1 MKATRTWQYG
11 MASCCALALLAPSAI
26 AQETTPEAVALRLDP
41 VTVTATKRE
50 EDIKD
55 VPVSITSLDAG
66 DLGAFSQAGED
77 IQFLTARVPS
87 LIIETSFGRIFP
99 RPYIRGLGNTDFDFN
114 ASQPVSFIYDEIVY
128 ENPVLKGFP
137 VFDTERVEV
146 LRGPQ
151 GTLFGRNTPAG
162 ALKFESVKPGDELDA
177 YLRASYGTF
186 GTTNVEGAVGG
197 PVSDKVSLRV
207 SGVFQRRDDYI
218 ESGLATGGAD
228 AGGYEDFAWRAQ
240 AKVDVTENLTWLG
253 NLHGRTLD
261 GGQVS
266 FQANAFQAGQSGPRP
281 GFDREKNFADGQ
293 INSELE
299 TDALGFT
306 SRADWDLS
314 GVTLTYLF
322 GYETVETFSRGDV
335 DGGSI
340 ARTNVTGSGVPGDFF
355 FPFGAGNDG
364 FSGPGFIPFAAE
376 SADGIDDHQQIT
388 HELRLSNGEDAA
400 LRWTAGLYAFDE
412 EIDISSYSYD
422 TLAGGVENGSAFQT
436 QETESF
442 AVFGSVAY
450 DLTDKL
456 TGQVGLRYTD
466 ETKDLVANRFETPT
480 PFLGSVDRLG
490 PLSASVGDEQLSWD
504 GSLTYAVD
512 ADTNVYG
519 RIARG
524 FRAPSIQGRILFG
537 DVVTT
542 ADSEILDSYE
552 AGVKTTMLDGRL
564 DANVAVYAYTVEDLQ
579 LTAIGGAGNF
589 NQLLNAEEGKGYGFE
604 ADVRALLSENLAFS
618 AGLSYNNTEIDDAGL
633 TAGVCGSPCTVRDPI
648 DLVTGGAL
656 IDGNPF
662 PQAPEWIGNFA
673 LDYTRDWR
681 GGEIFAS
688 TDWSYRSDSNI
699 FLYESTEFTAE
710 GRWEG
715 GAAIGYRKG
724 PWSGKAFVRNLTDEI
739 GTVSAIDFNNL
750 TGIFNQP
757 RIYGIELGWAL

>member
-1 MKATRTWQYG
+1 MKPTRTWRAA
-11 MASCCALALLAPSAI
+11 MASCCAIAILAPFAL
-26 AQETTPEAVALRLDP
+26 AQDASTEDAALKLKS

-50 EDIKD
+50 ENIKD
-55 VPVSITSLDAG
+55 VPVSLTSLDESALATFG
-66 DLGAFSQAGED
+66 QAGED

-87 LIIETSFGRIFP
+87 LIIETSYGRIFP

-137 VFDTERVEV
+137 VFDTARVEV

-177 YLRASYGTF
+177 YARASYGTF
-186 GTTNVEGAVGG
+186 GTANIEGAVGG
-197 PVSDKVSLRV
+197 PISDRV
-207 SGVFQRRDDYI
+207 SVRLAGVFQTRDDFI
-218 ESGLATGGAD
+218 ETALPTGGAD
-228 AGGYEDFAWRAQ
+228 AGGYEDLAWRAQ
-240 AKVDVTENLTWLG
+240 VKVDVTDNLTWLG

-266 FQANAFQAGQSGPRP
+266 FQANAFQTGQSGPRP
-281 GFDREKNFADGQ
+281 GFDREVNFADAQ
-293 INSELE
+293 IYSTLE

-306 SRADWDLS
+306 SRADWELS
-314 GVTLTYLF
+314 AATLTYLF

-335 DGGSI
+335 DGG
-340 ARTNVTGSGVPGDFF
+340 AGAAFLPTGSAPGV
-355 FPFGAGNDG
+355 
-364 FSGPGFIPFAAE
+364 IPFPAE

-400 LRWTAGLYAFDE
+400 LRWTAGLYAFNE
-412 EIDISSYSYD
+412 EIDISSRSYN
-422 TLAGGVENGSAFQT
+422 TLAGGAENGTAFQT
-436 QETESF
+436 QETDSI
-442 AVFGSVAY
+442 AVFGSLAY
-450 DLTDKL
+450 DLTDRL

-466 ETKDLVANRFETPT
+466 ESKDLTARRTLSPFGAPNINPPT
-480 PFLGSVDRLG
+480 V
-490 PLSASVGDEQLSWD
+490 SVGDEQLSWD
-504 GSLTYAVD
+504 ASLTYAVD
-512 ADTNVYG
+512 DNTNVYG

-524 FRAPSIQGRILFG
+524 FRAPSIQGRLVFG
-537 DVVTT
+537 DAITT

-552 AGVKTTMLDGRL
+552 VGVKTTLLDGRL
-564 DANVAVYAYTVEDLQ
+564 DTNLAAYTYTVEDLQ

-604 ADVRALLSENLAFS
+604 ADIRALLTESLAFS

-633 TAGVCGSPCTVRDPI
+633 TAGICGSPCTVLNPI
-648 DLVTGGAL
+648 DPVTGGAL

-662 PQAPEWIGNFA
+662 PQAPEWIANFA
-673 LDYTRDWR
+673 FDYSRDWR
-681 GGEIFAS
+681 GGEVFAS
-688 TDWSYRSDSNI
+688 TDWSFRSDSNI

-715 GAAIGYRKG
+715 GAALGYRKG
-724 PWSGKAFVRNLTDEI
+724 PWSAKAFVRNLTDEV

-750 TGIFNQP
+750 SGIFNQP
-757 RIYGIELGWAL
+757 RIYGIELGWSL

>member
-1 MKATRTWQYG
+1 
-11 MASCCALALLAPSAI
+11 MASCCALALIAPFAAAQEAPS
-26 AQETTPEAVALRLDP
+26 QDDALKLTS

-50 EDIKD
+50 ENIKD
-55 VPVSITSLDAG
+55 VPVSLTSLDETALATYG
-66 DLGAFSQAGED
+66 QAGED

-137 VFDTERVEV
+137 VFDTARVEV

-177 YLRASYGTF
+177 YARASYGTF
-186 GTTNVEGAVGG
+186 GTANVEGAVGG
-197 PVSDKVSLRV
+197 PVSDRVSLRL
-207 SGVFQRRDDYI
+207 SGVLQRRDDYI
-218 ESGLATGGAD
+218 ETALPTGGAD

-240 AKVDVTENLTWLG
+240 AQVDVTDNLTWLG

-266 FQANAFQAGQSGPRP
+266 FQANAFQTGSAGPRP
-281 GFDREKNFADGQ
+281 GFDREQNFADAQ
-293 INSELE
+293 INSTLE

-314 GVTLTYLF
+314 AATLTYLF

-335 DGGSI
+335 DGG
-340 ARTNVTGSGVPGDFF
+340 AGAAFLPTGSTPGI
-355 FPFGAGNDG
+355 
-364 FSGPGFIPFAAE
+364 IPFPAE

-388 HELRLSNGEDAA
+388 HELRLSNGEDAT
-400 LRWTAGLYAFDE
+400 LRWTAGLYAFNE
-412 EIDISSYSYD
+412 EVDISSYSYD
-422 TLAGGVENGSAFQT
+422 TLAGGIENGSAFQT
-436 QETESF
+436 QETDSL
-442 AVFGSVAY
+442 AVFGSLAY
-450 DLTDKL
+450 DLTENL

-466 ETKDLVANRFETPT
+466 ESKDLTARREVSPFGAPPINPPT
-480 PFLGSVDRLG
+480 V
-490 PLSASVGDEQLSWD
+490 SVGDEQLSWD
-504 GSLTYAVD
+504 ASLTYALTGE
-512 ADTNVYG
+512 TNIYG

-524 FRAPSIQGRILFG
+524 FRAPSIQGRLVFG
-537 DVVTT
+537 DVITT

-552 AGVKTTMLDGRL
+552 AGLKTTLLDGRL
-564 DANVAVYAYTVEDLQ
+564 DANLAAYTYTVEDLQ

-604 ADVRALLSENLAFS
+604 ADIRALLTESLAFS
-618 AGLSYNNTEIDDAGL
+618 AGLSYNNTEINDAGL
-633 TAGVCGSPCTVRDPI
+633 TVGVCGSPCTVRDPI
-648 DLVTGGAL
+648 DPVTGGAL
-656 IDGNPF
+656 IDGNAF

-673 LDYTRDWR
+673 FDYTRDWR

-699 FLYESTEFTAE
+699 FLYESVEFTAE

-715 GAAIGYRKG
+715 GAALGYRKG
-724 PWSGKAFVRNLTDEI
+724 PWSAKAFVRNLTDEV

-750 TGIFNQP
+750 SGIFNQP
-757 RIYGIELGWAL
+757 RIYGIELGWTM

>member
-1 MKATRTWQYG
+1 MKPTRTWRAA
-11 MASCCALALLAPSAI
+11 MASSCAIALIAPFALAQEAPS
-26 AQETTPEAVALRLDP
+26 QDDALKLTS

-50 EDIKD
+50 ENIKD
-55 VPVSITSLDAG
+55 VPVSLTSLDETALATYG
-66 DLGAFSQAGED
+66 QAGED

-137 VFDTERVEV
+137 VFDTARVEV

-177 YLRASYGTF
+177 YARASYGTF

-197 PVSDKVSLRV
+197 PVSDKVSLRL

-218 ESGLATGGAD
+218 ETALPTGGAD
-228 AGGYEDFAWRAQ
+228 AGGYEDLAWRAQ
-240 AKVDVTENLTWLG
+240 AKVEVTDNLTWLG

-266 FQANAFQAGQSGPRP
+266 FQANAFQTGSAGPRP
-281 GFDREKNFADGQ
+281 GFDREENFADAQ
-293 INSELE
+293 ANSTLE

-306 SRADWDLS
+306 SRADWELS
-314 GVTLTYLF
+314 AATLTYLF

-335 DGGSI
+335 DGG
-340 ARTNVTGSGVPGDFF
+340 AGAAFLPTGSTPGL
-355 FPFGAGNDG
+355 
-364 FSGPGFIPFAAE
+364 IPFPAE

-388 HELRLSNGEDAA
+388 HELRLSNGEDAD
-400 LRWTAGLYAFDE
+400 LRWTAGLYAFNE
-412 EIDISSYSYD
+412 EIDISSRSYN
-422 TLAGGVENGSAFQT
+422 TLAGGAENGTAFQT
-436 QETESF
+436 QNTDSL
-442 AVFGSVAY
+442 AVFGSLAY
-450 DLTDKL
+450 DLTESL

-466 ETKDLVANRFETPT
+466 ESKDLTARRTLSPFGAPNIAPPT
-480 PFLGSVDRLG
+480 VD
-490 PLSASVGDEQLSWD
+490 VGDEQLSWD
-504 GSLTYAVD
+504 ASLTYALNG
-512 ADTNVYG
+512 DTNVYG

-524 FRAPSIQGRILFG
+524 FRAPSIQGRLVFG
-537 DVVTT
+537 DVITT

-552 AGVKTTMLDGRL
+552 AGLKTTLLDGRL
-564 DANVAVYAYTVEDLQ
+564 DANLAAYTYTVEDLQ

-604 ADVRALLSENLAFS
+604 ADIRALLMEGLAFS
-618 AGLSYNNTEIDDAGL
+618 AGLSYNNTEINDADL
-633 TAGVCGSPCTVRDPI
+633 TVGICGSPCTVRDPI
-648 DLVTGGAL
+648 DPVTGGAR
-656 IDGNPF
+656 IDGNAF

-673 LDYTRDWR
+673 FDYTRDWR

-699 FLYESTEFTAE
+699 FLYESVEFTAE

-715 GAAIGYRKG
+715 GAALGYRKG
-724 PWSGKAFVRNLTDEI
+724 PWSAKAFVRNLTDEI

-757 RIYGIELGWAL
+757 RIYGIELGWTM

>member
-1 MKATRTWQYG
+1 MRAFTLFRRVYMKHTRTWQAAL
-11 MASCCALALLAPSAI
+11 ASCCAVALLGPAAL
-26 AQETTPEAVALRLDP
+26 AQEAAPADGALKLKS

-50 EDIKD
+50 ENIKD
-55 VPVSITSLDAG
+55 VPVSITSLDETTLQAYG
-66 DLGAFSQAGED
+66 QAGED

-177 YLRASYGTF
+177 YVRASYGTF
-186 GTTNVEGAVGG
+186 GTANVEGAVGG
-197 PVSDKVSLRV
+197 PVSDKVSLRL
-207 SGVFQRRDDYI
+207 SGVFQTRDDYI
-218 ESGLATGGAD
+218 ETALPTGGAD

-240 AKVDVTENLTWLG
+240 AKVEVTDNLTWLG

-266 FQANAFQAGQSGPRP
+266 FQANAFQTGSAGPRP
-281 GFDREKNFADGQ
+281 GFDREKNFADAQ
-293 INSELE
+293 IYSTLE

-314 GVTLTYLF
+314 SATLTYLF

-335 DGGSI
+335 DGG
-340 ARTNVTGSGVPGDFF
+340 AGAAFLPTGST
-355 FPFGAGNDG
+355 
-364 FSGPGFIPFAAE
+364 PGFIPFPAE

-388 HELRLSNGEDAA
+388 HELRLSNGEEAT
-400 LRWTAGLYAFDE
+400 LRWTAGLYAFNE
-412 EIDISSYSYD
+412 EIDISSRSYD
-422 TLAGGVENGSAFQT
+422 TLAGGAENGTAFQT

-466 ETKDLVANRFETPT
+466 ESKDLTARRTLSPFGAPNISPPT
-480 PFLGSVDRLG
+480 V
-490 PLSASVGDEQLSWD
+490 SVGDEQLSWD
-504 GSLTYAVD
+504 GSLTYAVND
-512 ADTNVYG
+512 NTNIYG

-524 FRAPSIQGRILFG
+524 FRAPSIQGRLVFG
-537 DVVTT
+537 DAITT

-552 AGVKTTMLDGRL
+552 VGLKTTLLDGRL
-564 DANVAVYAYTVEDLQ
+564 DANLAIYTYTVEDLQ

-604 ADVRALLSENLAFS
+604 ADIRVLLSENLAFS
-618 AGLSYNNTEIDDAGL
+618 AGLSYNNTEINDPGL
-633 TAGVCGSPCTVRDPI
+633 TAGICGSACTVLDAIDP
-648 DLVTGGAL
+648 VSGGAL
-656 IDGNPF
+656 IDGNAF

-673 LDYTRDWR
+673 FDYTRDFR
-681 GGEIFAS
+681 GGEVFAS

-699 FLYESTEFTAE
+699 FLYESIEFTAE

-715 GAAIGYRKG
+715 GASLGYRKG
-724 PWSGKAFVRNLTDEI
+724 PWSGKLFVRNLTDEV

-750 TGIFNQP
+750 SGIFNQP
-757 RIYGIELGWAL
+757 RIYGVELGWTM

>member
-1 MKATRTWQYG
+1 MKPTRTWRAA
-11 MASCCALALLAPSAI
+11 MASSCAIALIAPFALAQEAPS
-26 AQETTPEAVALRLDP
+26 QDDALKLTS

-50 EDIKD
+50 ENIKD
-55 VPVSITSLDAG
+55 VPVSLTSLDETALATYG
-66 DLGAFSQAGED
+66 QAGED

-137 VFDTERVEV
+137 VFDTARVEV

-177 YLRASYGTF
+177 YARASYGTF

-197 PVSDKVSLRV
+197 PVSDKVSLRL

-218 ESGLATGGAD
+218 ETALPTGGAD
-228 AGGYEDFAWRAQ
+228 AGGYEDLAWRAQ
-240 AKVDVTENLTWLG
+240 AKVEVTDNLTWLA

-266 FQANAFQAGQSGPRP
+266 FQANAFQTGSAGPRP
-281 GFDREKNFADGQ
+281 GFDREENFADAQ
-293 INSELE
+293 ANSTLE

-306 SRADWDLS
+306 SRADWELS
-314 GVTLTYLF
+314 AATLTYLF

-335 DGGSI
+335 DGGAGAAFLPS
-340 ARTNVTGSGVPGDFF
+340 GSTPG
-355 FPFGAGNDG
+355 A
-364 FSGPGFIPFAAE
+364 IPFPAE

-388 HELRLSNGEDAA
+388 HELRLSNGEDAD
-400 LRWTAGLYAFDE
+400 LRWTAGLYAFNE
-412 EIDISSYSYD
+412 EVDISSYSYD

-436 QETESF
+436 QETDSL
-442 AVFGSVAY
+442 AVFGSLAY
-450 DLTDKL
+450 DLTDSL

-466 ETKDLVANRFETPT
+466 ESKDLTARREVSPFGAPPINPPT
-480 PFLGSVDRLG
+480 V
-490 PLSASVGDEQLSWD
+490 SVGDEQLSWD
-504 GSLTYAVD
+504 ASLTYALN

-524 FRAPSIQGRILFG
+524 FRAPSIQGRLVFG
-537 DVVTT
+537 DVITT

-552 AGVKTTMLDGRL
+552 AGLKTTLLDGRL
-564 DANVAVYAYTVEDLQ
+564 DANLAAYTYTVEDLQ

-604 ADVRALLSENLAFS
+604 ADVRALLTESLAFS
-618 AGLSYNNTEIDDAGL
+618 AGLSYNNTELDDAGL
-633 TAGVCGSPCTVRDPI
+633 TVGICGSPCTVRDPI
-648 DLVTGGAL
+648 DPVTGGAL
-656 IDGNPF
+656 IDGNAF

-673 LDYTRDWR
+673 FDYTRDWR

-699 FLYESTEFTAE
+699 FLYESVEFTAE

-715 GAAIGYRKG
+715 GAALGYRKG
-724 PWSGKAFVRNLTDEI
+724 PWSAKAFVRNLTDEI

-757 RIYGIELGWAL
+757 RIYGIELGWTM

>member
-1 MKATRTWQYG
+1 MKPTRTWRAA
-11 MASCCALALLAPSAI
+11 MASCCVLALFAPFAF
-26 AQETTPEAVALRLDP
+26 AQEAAPEGDALKLKS

-50 EDIKD
+50 ENIKD
-55 VPVSITSLDAG
+55 VPVSLTSLDESALATYG
-66 DLGAFSQAGED
+66 QAGED

-137 VFDTERVEV
+137 VFDTARIEV

-177 YLRASYGTF
+177 YARASYGTF
-186 GTTNVEGAVGG
+186 GTANIEGAVGG
-197 PVSDKVSLRV
+197 PVSDRVSLRL

-218 ESGLATGGAD
+218 ESALPTGGAD

-240 AKVDVTENLTWLG
+240 AKVDVTDNLTWLG

-266 FQANAFQAGQSGPRP
+266 FQANAFQTGQSGPRP
-281 GFDREKNFADGQ
+281 GFDREVNFADAQ
-293 INSELE
+293 IYSGLE

-314 GVTLTYLF
+314 FAELTYLF

-335 DGGSI
+335 DGG
-340 ARTNVTGSGVPGDFF
+340 AGAAFLPTGSTPGV
-355 FPFGAGNDG
+355 
-364 FSGPGFIPFAAE
+364 IPFPAE

-388 HELRLSNGEDAA
+388 HELRLSNGDEAG
-400 LRWTAGLYAFDE
+400 LRWTAGVYAFDE

-422 TLAGGVENGSAFQT
+422 TLGGGAENGSAFQT
-436 QETESF
+436 QETDSI
-442 AVFGSVAY
+442 AVFGSLAY
-450 DLTDKL
+450 DLTEQL

-466 ETKDLVANRFETPT
+466 ESKDLTARREVSPFGAPPINPPT
-480 PFLGSVDRLG
+480 V
-490 PLSASVGDEQLSWD
+490 SVGDEQLSWD
-504 GSLTYAVD
+504 ASLTYALSD
-512 ADTNVYG
+512 ETNVYG

-537 DVVTT
+537 DVITT

-552 AGVKTTMLDGRL
+552 AGLKTTLLDGRL
-564 DANVAVYAYTVEDLQ
+564 DANLAAYTYTVEDLQ

-604 ADVRALLSENLAFS
+604 ADIRALLTESLAFS

-633 TAGVCGSPCTVRDPI
+633 TAGICGAPCTVLDPI
-648 DLVTGGAL
+648 DPVTGGAL
-656 IDGNPF
+656 INGNAF
-662 PQAPEWIGNFA
+662 PQAPDWIANFA
-673 LDYTRDWR
+673 FDYTRDWH
-681 GGEIFAS
+681 GGEVFAS

-710 GRWEG
+710 SRWEG
-715 GAAIGYRKG
+715 GAALGYRKG
-724 PWSGKAFVRNLTDEI
+724 PWSAKAFVRNLTDEI

-757 RIYGIELGWAL
+757 RIYGIELGWTL

>member
-228 AGGYEDFAWRAQ
+228 AGGSEDFAWRAQ

-266 FQANAFQAGQSGPRP
+266 FQANAFQQGQSGPRP
-281 GFDREKNFADGQ
+281 GFDREKNFADAQ
-293 INSELE
+293 ADSTLE

-306 SRADWDLS
+306 S
-314 GVTLTYLF
+314 G
-322 GYETVETFSRGDV
+322 
-335 DGGSI
+335 
-340 ARTNVTGSGVPGDFF
+340 
-355 FPFGAGNDG
+355 
-364 FSGPGFIPFAAE
+364 
-376 SADGIDDHQQIT
+376 
-388 HELRLSNGEDAA
+388 
-400 LRWTAGLYAFDE
+400 
-412 EIDISSYSYD
+412 
-422 TLAGGVENGSAFQT
+422 
-436 QETESF
+436 
-442 AVFGSVAY
+442 
-450 DLTDKL
+450 
-456 TGQVGLRYTD
+456 
-466 ETKDLVANRFETPT
+466 
-480 PFLGSVDRLG
+480 
-490 PLSASVGDEQLSWD
+490 
-504 GSLTYAVD
+504 
-512 ADTNVYG
+512 
-519 RIARG
+519 
-524 FRAPSIQGRILFG
+524 
-537 DVVTT
+537 
-542 ADSEILDSYE
+542 
-552 AGVKTTMLDGRL
+552 
-564 DANVAVYAYTVEDLQ
+564 
-579 LTAIGGAGNF
+579 
-589 NQLLNAEEGKGYGFE
+589 
-604 ADVRALLSENLAFS
+604 
-618 AGLSYNNTEIDDAGL
+618 
-633 TAGVCGSPCTVRDPI
+633 
-648 DLVTGGAL
+648 
-656 IDGNPF
+656 
-662 PQAPEWIGNFA
+662 
-673 LDYTRDWR
+673 
-681 GGEIFAS
+681 
-688 TDWSYRSDSNI
+688 
-699 FLYESTEFTAE
+699 
-710 GRWEG
+710 
-715 GAAIGYRKG
+715 
-724 PWSGKAFVRNLTDEI
+724 
-739 GTVSAIDFNNL
+739 
-750 TGIFNQP
+750 
-757 RIYGIELGWAL
+757 

>member
-1 MKATRTWQYG
+1 MKPTRTWRAA
-11 MASCCALALLAPSAI
+11 MASSCAIALIAPFALAQEAPS
-26 AQETTPEAVALRLDP
+26 QDDALKLTS

-50 EDIKD
+50 ENIKD
-55 VPVSITSLDAG
+55 VPVSLTSLDETALATYG
-66 DLGAFSQAGED
+66 QAGED

-137 VFDTERVEV
+137 VFDTARVEV

-177 YLRASYGTF
+177 YARASYGTF

-197 PVSDKVSLRV
+197 PVSDKVSLRL

-218 ESGLATGGAD
+218 ETALPTGGAD
-228 AGGYEDFAWRAQ
+228 AGGYEDLAWRAQ
-240 AKVDVTENLTWLG
+240 AKVEVTDNLTWLG

-266 FQANAFQAGQSGPRP
+266 FQANAFQTGSAGPRP
-281 GFDREKNFADGQ
+281 GFDRELNFADAQ
-293 INSELE
+293 ANSTLE

-306 SRADWDLS
+306 SRADWELS
-314 GVTLTYLF
+314 AATLTYLF

-335 DGGSI
+335 DGG
-340 ARTNVTGSGVPGDFF
+340 AGAAFLPTGSTPGV
-355 FPFGAGNDG
+355 
-364 FSGPGFIPFAAE
+364 IPFPAE

-388 HELRLSNGEDAA
+388 HELRLSNGEDAD
-400 LRWTAGLYAFDE
+400 LRWTAGLYAFNE
-412 EIDISSYSYD
+412 EVDISSYSYD

-436 QETESF
+436 QETDSL
-442 AVFGSVAY
+442 AVFGSLAY
-450 DLTDKL
+450 DLTDSL

-466 ETKDLVANRFETPT
+466 ESKDLTARREVSPFGAPPINPPT
-480 PFLGSVDRLG
+480 V
-490 PLSASVGDEQLSWD
+490 SVGDEQLSWD
-504 GSLTYAVD
+504 ASLTYALN

-524 FRAPSIQGRILFG
+524 FRAPSIQGRLVFG
-537 DVVTT
+537 DVITT

-552 AGVKTTMLDGRL
+552 AGLKTTLLDGRL
-564 DANVAVYAYTVEDLQ
+564 DANLAAYTYTVEDLQ

-604 ADVRALLSENLAFS
+604 ADVRALLTESLAFS
-618 AGLSYNNTEIDDAGL
+618 AGLSYNNTELDDAGL
-633 TAGVCGSPCTVRDPI
+633 TVGICGSPCTVRDPI
-648 DLVTGGAL
+648 DPVTGGAL
-656 IDGNPF
+656 IDGNAF

-673 LDYTRDWR
+673 FDYTRDWR

-699 FLYESTEFTAE
+699 FLYESVEFTAE

-715 GAAIGYRKG
+715 GAALGYRKG
-724 PWSGKAFVRNLTDEI
+724 PWSAKAFVRNLTDEI

-757 RIYGIELGWAL
+757 RIYGIELGWTM

>member
-1 MKATRTWQYG
+1 MKTTHIWRAA
-11 MASCCALALLAPSAI
+11 MASCCALALLAPLGL
-26 AQETTPEAVALRLDP
+26 AQEAAPEDDALKLKS

-55 VPVSITSLDAG
+55 VPVSLTSLDESALSTFG
-66 DLGAFSQAGED
+66 QAGED

-87 LIIETSFGRIFP
+87 LIIETSYGRIFP

-137 VFDTERVEV
+137 VFDTARVEV

-186 GTTNVEGAVGG
+186 GTANVEGAVGG
-197 PVSDKVSLRV
+197 PVSDRV
-207 SGVFQRRDDYI
+207 SVRLAGVFQTRDDYI
-218 ESGLATGGAD
+218 ETALPTGGAD
-228 AGGYEDFAWRAQ
+228 AGGYDDLAWRAQ
-240 AKVDVTENLTWLG
+240 VKVDVTDNLTWLG

-266 FQANAFQAGQSGPRP
+266 FQANAFQTGQSGPRP
-281 GFDREKNFADGQ
+281 GFDREVNFADAQ
-293 INSELE
+293 IYSSLE

-306 SRADWDLS
+306 SRADWELS
-314 GVTLTYLF
+314 AATLTYLF

-335 DGGSI
+335 DGG
-340 ARTNVTGSGVPGDFF
+340 AGAAFLPTGSTPGI
-355 FPFGAGNDG
+355 
-364 FSGPGFIPFAAE
+364 IPFPAE

-400 LRWTAGLYAFDE
+400 LRWTAGLYAFNE
-412 EIDISSYSYD
+412 EIDISSRSYD
-422 TLAGGVENGSAFQT
+422 TLGGGVENGTAFQT
-436 QETESF
+436 QETDSL

-450 DLTDKL
+450 DLSEQL

-466 ETKDLVANRFETPT
+466 ESKDLTARRVLSPFGAPNISPPT
-480 PFLGSVDRLG
+480 V
-490 PLSASVGDEQLSWD
+490 SVGDEQLSWD
-504 GSLTYAVD
+504 ASLTYAVN

-524 FRAPSIQGRILFG
+524 FRAPSIQGRLVFG
-537 DVVTT
+537 DVITT

-552 AGVKTTMLDGRL
+552 VGVKSTLLDGRL
-564 DANVAVYAYTVEDLQ
+564 DANLAAYTYTVDDLQ

-604 ADVRALLSENLAFS
+604 ADIRALLTESLAFS
-618 AGLSYNNTEIDDAGL
+618 AGLSYNNTEINDAGL
-633 TAGVCGSPCTVRDPI
+633 TAGVCGSPCTVLNPI
-648 DLVTGGAL
+648 DPVTGGAL

-662 PQAPEWIGNFA
+662 PQAPEWIANFA
-673 LDYTRDWR
+673 FDYTREWR
-681 GGEIFAS
+681 GGEVFAS

-715 GAAIGYRKG
+715 GAALGYRKG
-724 PWSGKAFVRNLTDEI
+724 PWSAKAFVRNLTDEI

-757 RIYGIELGWAL
+757 RIYGIELGWTL

>member
-1 MKATRTWQYG
+1 MKPTRTWQFA
-11 MASCCALALLAPSAI
+11 MASCCAFALLAPAAF
-26 AQETTPEAVALRLDP
+26 AQEAAPADDALKLKS
-41 VTVTATKRE
+41 VTVTATKRA
-50 EDIKD
+50 EDIQD
-55 VPVSITSLDAG
+55 VPVSLTSLDQDTLATYG
-66 DLGAFSQAGED
+66 QAGED

-137 VFDTERVEV
+137 IFDTERVEV

-177 YLRASYGTF
+177 YVRASYGNF
-186 GTTNVEGAVGG
+186 GTANLEGAVGG
-197 PVSDKVSLRV
+197 PVSDRVSLRL
-207 SGVFQRRDDYI
+207 SGIFQTRDDYI
-218 ESGLATGGAD
+218 ETALPTGGAD
-228 AGGYEDFAWRAQ
+228 AGGYDDFAWRAQ
-240 AKVDVTENLTWLG
+240 AKVQVTDNLTWLG

-266 FQANAFQAGQSGPRP
+266 FQANAFQQGQSGPRP
-281 GFDREKNFADGQ
+281 GFDREQNFADAQ
-293 INSELE
+293 INSGLE
-299 TDALGFT
+299 TDTLGFT
-306 SRADWDLS
+306 SRADWELS
-314 GVTLTYLF
+314 GATLTYLF

-335 DGGSI
+335 DGG
-340 ARTNVTGSGVPGDFF
+340 AGAAFLPGGSTPGV
-355 FPFGAGNDG
+355 
-364 FSGPGFIPFAAE
+364 IPFPAE

-388 HELRLSNGEDAA
+388 HEIRLSNGEDAA

-422 TLAGGVENGSAFQT
+422 TLAGGAQNGAAFQT
-436 QETESF
+436 QETESI
-442 AVFGSVAY
+442 AVFGSLAY
-450 DLTDKL
+450 DLTDAL

-466 ETKDLVANRFETPT
+466 ESKDLTARRVQSPFGAPNISPPT
-480 PFLGSVDRLG
+480 V
-490 PLSASVGDEQLSWD
+490 SVGDEQLSWD
-504 GSLTYAVD
+504 ASLTYAVND
-512 ADTNVYG
+512 DTNVYG
-519 RIARG
+519 RVARG
-524 FRAPSIQGRILFG
+524 FRAPSIQGRLVFG
-537 DVVTT
+537 DVITT
-542 ADSEILDSYE
+542 AESEILDSYE
-552 AGVKTTMLDGRL
+552 VGLKTTLLDGRL
-564 DANVAVYAYTVEDLQ
+564 DANLAAFTYTVEDLQ

-618 AGLSYNNTEIDDAGL
+618 AGLSYNNTEINDPGL
-633 TAGVCGSPCTVRDPI
+633 TAGVCGSPCTVLDPI
-648 DLVTGGAL
+648 DIVTGGAL
-656 IDGNPF
+656 IDGNAF

-673 LDYTRDWR
+673 FDYTRDFR
-681 GGEIFAS
+681 DGEIFAS

-699 FLYESTEFTAE
+699 FLYESVEFTAE

-715 GAAIGYRKG
+715 GAAAGYRKG
-724 PWSGKAFVRNLTDEI
+724 PWSGKVFVRNLTDEI

-757 RIYGIELGWAL
+757 RIYGIELGWTM

>member
-1 MKATRTWQYG
+1 MKPTRTWRAA
-11 MASCCALALLAPSAI
+11 MASSCALSLIAPFALAQEAPS
-26 AQETTPEAVALRLDP
+26 QEDALKLTS

-50 EDIKD
+50 ENIKD
-55 VPVSITSLDAG
+55 VPVSLTSLDEAALATYG
-66 DLGAFSQAGED
+66 QAGED

-137 VFDTERVEV
+137 VFDTARVEV

-177 YLRASYGTF
+177 YARASYGTF

-197 PVSDKVSLRV
+197 PVSDKVSLRL

-218 ESGLATGGAD
+218 ETALPTGGAD

-240 AKVDVTENLTWLG
+240 AKVEVTDNLTWLG

-266 FQANAFQAGQSGPRP
+266 FQANAFQTGSAGPRP
-281 GFDREKNFADGQ
+281 GFDREKNFADAQ
-293 INSELE
+293 DDATLE

-314 GVTLTYLF
+314 AATLTYLF

-335 DGGSI
+335 DGG
-340 ARTNVTGSGVPGDFF
+340 A
-355 FPFGAGNDG
+355 GAG
-364 FSGPGFIPFAAE
+364 FLPSGSTPGFIPFPAE

-388 HELRLSNGEDAA
+388 HELRLSNGEDAD
-400 LRWTAGLYAFDE
+400 LRWTAGLYAFNE
-412 EIDISSYSYD
+412 EIDISSRSYN
-422 TLAGGVENGSAFQT
+422 TLAGGAENGTAFQT
-436 QETESF
+436 QNTDSL
-442 AVFGSVAY
+442 AVFGSLAY
-450 DLTDKL
+450 DLTETL

-466 ETKDLVANRFETPT
+466 ESKDLTARRTLSPFGAPAIAPPT
-480 PFLGSVDRLG
+480 VN
-490 PLSASVGDEQLSWD
+490 VGDEQLSWD
-504 GSLTYAVD
+504 ASLTYALNGE
-512 ADTNVYG
+512 TNVYG

-524 FRAPSIQGRILFG
+524 FRAPSIQGRLVFG
-537 DVVTT
+537 DAITT

-552 AGVKTTMLDGRL
+552 AGLKTTLLDGRL
-564 DANVAVYAYTVEDLQ
+564 DANLAAYTYTVEDLQ

-589 NQLLNAEEGKGYGFE
+589 NQLLNAEQGKGYGFE
-604 ADVRALLSENLAFS
+604 ADIRALLMEGLAFS
-618 AGLSYNNTEIDDAGL
+618 AGVSYNNTEIDDAGL
-633 TAGVCGSPCTVRDPI
+633 TVGVCGAPCTVLDAIDP
-648 DLVTGGAL
+648 VTGGAL
-656 IDGNPF
+656 IDGNAF

-673 LDYTRDWR
+673 FDYTRDWR

-699 FLYESTEFTAE
+699 FLYESNEFTAE

-715 GAAIGYRKG
+715 GAALGYRKG
-724 PWSGKAFVRNLTDEI
+724 PWSAKAFVRNLTDEI

-757 RIYGIELGWAL
+757 RIYGIELGWTM

>member
-1 MKATRTWQYG
+1 MKPTRTWRAA
-11 MASCCALALLAPSAI
+11 MASCCALALIAPFAAAQEAPS
-26 AQETTPEAVALRLDP
+26 QDDALKLTS

-50 EDIKD
+50 ENIKD
-55 VPVSITSLDAG
+55 VPVSLTSLDETALATYG
-66 DLGAFSQAGED
+66 QAGED

-137 VFDTERVEV
+137 VFDTARVEV

-177 YLRASYGTF
+177 YARASYGTF
-186 GTTNVEGAVGG
+186 GTANVEGAVGG
-197 PVSDKVSLRV
+197 PVSDRVSLRL
-207 SGVFQRRDDYI
+207 SGVLQRRDDYI
-218 ESGLATGGAD
+218 ETALPTGGAD

-240 AKVDVTENLTWLG
+240 AQVDVTDNLTWLG

-266 FQANAFQAGQSGPRP
+266 FQANAFQTGSAGPRP
-281 GFDREKNFADGQ
+281 GFDREQNFADAQ
-293 INSELE
+293 INSTLE

-314 GVTLTYLF
+314 AATLTYLF

-335 DGGSI
+335 DGG
-340 ARTNVTGSGVPGDFF
+340 AGAAFLPTGSTPGI
-355 FPFGAGNDG
+355 
-364 FSGPGFIPFAAE
+364 IPFPAE

-388 HELRLSNGEDAA
+388 HELRLSNGEDAT
-400 LRWTAGLYAFDE
+400 LRWTAGLYAFNE
-412 EIDISSYSYD
+412 EVDISSYSYD
-422 TLAGGVENGSAFQT
+422 TLAGGIENGSAFQT
-436 QETESF
+436 QETDSL
-442 AVFGSVAY
+442 AVFGSLAY
-450 DLTDKL
+450 DLTENL

-466 ETKDLVANRFETPT
+466 ESKDLTARREVSPFGAPPINPPT
-480 PFLGSVDRLG
+480 V
-490 PLSASVGDEQLSWD
+490 SVGDEQLSWD
-504 GSLTYAVD
+504 ASLTYALTGE
-512 ADTNVYG
+512 TNIYG

-524 FRAPSIQGRILFG
+524 FRAPSIQGRLVFG
-537 DVVTT
+537 DVITT

-552 AGVKTTMLDGRL
+552 AGLKTTLLDGRL
-564 DANVAVYAYTVEDLQ
+564 DANLAAYTYTVEDLQ

-604 ADVRALLSENLAFS
+604 ADIRALLTESLAFS
-618 AGLSYNNTEIDDAGL
+618 AGLSYNNTEINDAGL
-633 TAGVCGSPCTVRDPI
+633 TVGVCGSPCTVRDPI
-648 DLVTGGAL
+648 DPVTGGAL
-656 IDGNPF
+656 IDGNAF

-673 LDYTRDWR
+673 FDYTRDWR

-699 FLYESTEFTAE
+699 FLYESVEFTAE

-715 GAAIGYRKG
+715 GAALGYRKG
-724 PWSGKAFVRNLTDEI
+724 PWSAKAFVRNLTDEV

-750 TGIFNQP
+750 SGIFNQP
-757 RIYGIELGWAL
+757 RIYGIELGWTM

>member
-1 MKATRTWQYG
+1 MKPTRTWRAA
-11 MASCCALALLAPSAI
+11 MASSCALALIAPFALAQEAPS
-26 AQETTPEAVALRLDP
+26 QDDALKLTS

-50 EDIKD
+50 ENIKD
-55 VPVSITSLDAG
+55 VPVSLTSLDEAALATYG
-66 DLGAFSQAGED
+66 QAGED

-137 VFDTERVEV
+137 VFDTARIEV

-177 YLRASYGTF
+177 YARASYGTF
-186 GTTNVEGAVGG
+186 GTANVEGAVGG
-197 PVSDKVSLRV
+197 PVSDKVSLRL

-218 ESGLATGGAD
+218 ETALPTGGGD

-240 AKVDVTENLTWLG
+240 AKVEVTDNLTWLG

-266 FQANAFQAGQSGPRP
+266 FQANAFQTGQSGPRP
-281 GFDREKNFADGQ
+281 GFDREKNFADAQ
-293 INSELE
+293 ADATLE

-314 GVTLTYLF
+314 AATLTYLF

-335 DGGSI
+335 DGG
-340 ARTNVTGSGVPGDFF
+340 A
-355 FPFGAGNDG
+355 GAG
-364 FSGPGFIPFAAE
+364 FLPSGSTPGFIPFPAE

-388 HELRLSNGEDAA
+388 HELRLSNGEDAD
-400 LRWTAGLYAFDE
+400 LRWTAGLYAFNE
-412 EIDISSYSYD
+412 EIDISSRSYN
-422 TLAGGVENGSAFQT
+422 TLAGGAENGTAFQT
-436 QETESF
+436 QNTDSL
-442 AVFGSVAY
+442 AVFGSLAY
-450 DLTDKL
+450 DLTETL

-466 ETKDLVANRFETPT
+466 ESKDLTARRTLSPFGAPAIAPPT
-480 PFLGSVDRLG
+480 VN
-490 PLSASVGDEQLSWD
+490 VGDEQLSWD
-504 GSLTYAVD
+504 ASLTYALNGE
-512 ADTNVYG
+512 TNVYG

-524 FRAPSIQGRILFG
+524 FRAPSIQGRLVFG
-537 DVVTT
+537 DAITT

-552 AGVKTTMLDGRL
+552 AGLKTTLLDGRL
-564 DANVAVYAYTVEDLQ
+564 DANLAAYTYTVEDLQ

-589 NQLLNAEEGKGYGFE
+589 NQLLNAEQGKGYGFE
-604 ADVRALLSENLAFS
+604 ADIRALLMEGLAFS
-618 AGLSYNNTEIDDAGL
+618 AGVSYNNTEIDDAGL
-633 TAGVCGSPCTVRDPI
+633 TVGVCGAPCTVLDAIDP
-648 DLVTGGAL
+648 VTGGAL
-656 IDGNPF
+656 IDGNAF

-673 LDYTRDWR
+673 FDYTRDWR

-715 GAAIGYRKG
+715 GAALGYRKG
-724 PWSGKAFVRNLTDEI
+724 PWSAKAFVRNLTDEI

-757 RIYGIELGWAL
+757 RIYGIELGWTM

>member
-1 MKATRTWQYG
+1 MKPTRTWRAA
-11 MASCCALALLAPSAI
+11 MASCCALALLAPFAM
-26 AQETTPEAVALRLDP
+26 AQEAPPADDALKLKP

-50 EDIKD
+50 ADIKD
-55 VPVSITSLDAG
+55 VPVSLTSLDETTLQAYG
-66 DLGAFSQAGED
+66 QAGED

-162 ALKFESVKPGDELDA
+162 ALKFESVKPGDERDA
-177 YLRASYGTF
+177 YVRASYGTF
-186 GTTNVEGAVGG
+186 GTANIEGAVGG
-197 PVSDKVSLRV
+197 PVSDRVSLRL
-207 SGVFQRRDDYI
+207 SGVFQTRDDYI
-218 ESGLATGGAD
+218 ETALPTGGAD

-240 AKVDVTENLTWLG
+240 ARVELTDNLTWLG

-266 FQANAFQAGQSGPRP
+266 FQANAFQTGSSGPRP
-281 GFDREKNFADGQ
+281 GFDREQNFADAQ
-293 INSELE
+293 IYSTLE

-314 GVTLTYLF
+314 GTTLTYLF

-335 DGGSI
+335 DGG
-340 ARTNVTGSGVPGDFF
+340 AGAAFLPTGSTPGV
-355 FPFGAGNDG
+355 
-364 FSGPGFIPFAAE
+364 IPFPAE

-388 HELRLSNGEDAA
+388 HELRLSNGEEAA
-400 LRWTAGLYAFDE
+400 LRWTAGLYAFNE
-412 EIDISSYSYD
+412 EIDISSRSYD
-422 TLAGGVENGSAFQT
+422 TFAGGAENGTAFQT

-456 TGQVGLRYTD
+456 TGQVGVRYTD
-466 ETKDLVANRFETPT
+466 EAKDLTARRTLSPFGAPNINPPT
-480 PFLGSVDRLG
+480 V
-490 PLSASVGDEQLSWD
+490 SVGDEQLSWD
-504 GSLTYAVD
+504 TSLTYAVD
-512 ADTNVYG
+512 NNTNVYG

-524 FRAPSIQGRILFG
+524 FRAPSIQGRLVFG
-537 DVVTT
+537 DVITT

-552 AGVKTTMLDGRL
+552 VGLKTTLLDGRL
-564 DANVAVYAYTVEDLQ
+564 DANLAAYTYTVEDLQ

-589 NQLLNAEEGKGYGFE
+589 NQLLNAEEGKGYGIE
-604 ADVRALLSENLAFS
+604 ADIRALLTESLAFS
-618 AGLSYNNTEIDDAGL
+618 AGLSYNNTEINDPGL
-633 TAGVCGSPCTVRDPI
+633 TAGVCGSPCTVLDPI
-648 DLVTGGAL
+648 DITTGGAL
-656 IDGNPF
+656 IDGNAF

-673 LDYTRDWR
+673 FDYTRDWR

-699 FLYESTEFTAE
+699 FLYESVEFTAE

-715 GAAIGYRKG
+715 GAALGYRKG
-724 PWSGKAFVRNLTDEI
+724 PWSAKAFVRNLTDEV

-750 TGIFNQP
+750 SGIFNQP
-757 RIYGIELGWAL
+757 RIYGIEFGWTM

>member
-1 MKATRTWQYG
+1 MKPTGAWRAA
-11 MASCCALALLAPSAI
+11 MASSCALALIAPFALAQEAPS
-26 AQETTPEAVALRLDP
+26 QDDALKLTS

-50 EDIKD
+50 ENIKD
-55 VPVSITSLDAG
+55 VPVSLTSLDEAALATYG
-66 DLGAFSQAGED
+66 QAGED

-137 VFDTERVEV
+137 VFDTARVEV

-162 ALKFESVKPGDELDA
+162 ALKFESVKPGDELGA
-177 YLRASYGTF
+177 YARASYGTF
-186 GTTNVEGAVGG
+186 GTANVEGAVGG
-197 PVSDKVSLRV
+197 PVSDKVSLRL

-218 ESGLATGGAD
+218 ETALPTGGAD

-240 AKVDVTENLTWLG
+240 AKVEVTENLTWLG

-266 FQANAFQAGQSGPRP
+266 FQANAFQTGSAGPRP
-281 GFDREKNFADGQ
+281 GFDREKNFADAQ
-293 INSELE
+293 ADATLE

-314 GVTLTYLF
+314 AATLTYLF

-335 DGGSI
+335 DGG
-340 ARTNVTGSGVPGDFF
+340 A
-355 FPFGAGNDG
+355 GAG
-364 FSGPGFIPFAAE
+364 FLPSGSTPGFIPFPAE

-388 HELRLSNGEDAA
+388 HELRLSNGEDAD
-400 LRWTAGLYAFDE
+400 LRWTAGLYAFNE
-412 EIDISSYSYD
+412 EIDISSRSYN
-422 TLAGGVENGSAFQT
+422 TLAGGAENGTAFQT
-436 QETESF
+436 QNTDSL
-442 AVFGSVAY
+442 AVFGSLAY
-450 DLTDKL
+450 DLTETL

-466 ETKDLVANRFETPT
+466 ESKDLTARRTLSPFGAPAIAPPT
-480 PFLGSVDRLG
+480 VN
-490 PLSASVGDEQLSWD
+490 VGDEQLSWD
-504 GSLTYAVD
+504 ASLTYALNGE
-512 ADTNVYG
+512 TNVYG

-524 FRAPSIQGRILFG
+524 FRAPSIQGRLVFG
-537 DVVTT
+537 DAITT

-552 AGVKTTMLDGRL
+552 AGLKTTLLDGRL
-564 DANVAVYAYTVEDLQ
+564 DANLAAYTYTVEDLQ

-589 NQLLNAEEGKGYGFE
+589 NQLLNAEQGKGYGFE
-604 ADVRALLSENLAFS
+604 ADIRALLMEGLAFS
-618 AGLSYNNTEIDDAGL
+618 AGVSYNNTEIDDAGL
-633 TAGVCGSPCTVRDPI
+633 TVGVCGAPCTVLDAIDP
-648 DLVTGGAL
+648 VTGGAL
-656 IDGNPF
+656 IDGNAF

-673 LDYTRDWR
+673 FDYTRDWR

-715 GAAIGYRKG
+715 GAALGYRTG
-724 PWSGKAFVRNLTDEI
+724 PWSAKAFVRNLTDEI

-757 RIYGIELGWAL
+757 RIYGIELGWTM

>member
-1 MKATRTWQYG
+1 MKPTRTWRAA
-11 MASCCALALLAPSAI
+11 MASCCALALIAPFAAAQEAPS
-26 AQETTPEAVALRLDP
+26 QDDALKLTS

-50 EDIKD
+50 ENIKD
-55 VPVSITSLDAG
+55 VPVSLTSLDETALATYG
-66 DLGAFSQAGED
+66 QAGED

-137 VFDTERVEV
+137 VFDTARVEV

-177 YLRASYGTF
+177 YARASYGTF

-197 PVSDKVSLRV
+197 PVSDKVSLRL

-218 ESGLATGGAD
+218 ETALPTGGAD
-228 AGGYEDFAWRAQ
+228 AGGYEDLAWRAQ
-240 AKVDVTENLTWLG
+240 AKVEVTDNLTWLG

-266 FQANAFQAGQSGPRP
+266 FQANAFQTGSAGPRP
-281 GFDREKNFADGQ
+281 GFDREVNFADAQ
-293 INSELE
+293 ANSTLE

-306 SRADWDLS
+306 SRADWELS
-314 GVTLTYLF
+314 AATLTYLF

-335 DGGSI
+335 DGGAGAAFLPS
-340 ARTNVTGSGVPGDFF
+340 GSTPGV
-355 FPFGAGNDG
+355 
-364 FSGPGFIPFAAE
+364 IPFPAE

-388 HELRLSNGEDAA
+388 HELRLSNGEDAD
-400 LRWTAGLYAFDE
+400 LRWTAGLYAFNE
-412 EIDISSYSYD
+412 EVDISSYSYD

-436 QETESF
+436 QETDSL
-442 AVFGSVAY
+442 AVFGSLAY
-450 DLTDKL
+450 DLTDSL

-466 ETKDLVANRFETPT
+466 ESKDLTARREVSPFGAPPINPPT
-480 PFLGSVDRLG
+480 V
-490 PLSASVGDEQLSWD
+490 SVGDEQLSWD
-504 GSLTYAVD
+504 ASLTYALN

-524 FRAPSIQGRILFG
+524 FRAPSIQGRLVFG
-537 DVVTT
+537 DVITT

-552 AGVKTTMLDGRL
+552 AGLKTTLLDGRL
-564 DANVAVYAYTVEDLQ
+564 DANLAAYTYTVEDLQ

-604 ADVRALLSENLAFS
+604 ADVRALLTESLAFS
-618 AGLSYNNTEIDDAGL
+618 AGLSYNNTELDDAGL
-633 TAGVCGSPCTVRDPI
+633 TVGICGSPCTVRDPI
-648 DLVTGGAL
+648 DPVTGGAL
-656 IDGNPF
+656 IDGNAF

-673 LDYTRDWR
+673 FDYTRDWR

-699 FLYESTEFTAE
+699 FLYESVEFTAE

-715 GAAIGYRKG
+715 GAALGYRKG
-724 PWSGKAFVRNLTDEI
+724 PWSAKAFVRNLTDEI

-757 RIYGIELGWAL
+757 RIYGIELGWTM

>member
-1 MKATRTWQYG
+1 MKPTRTWRAA
-11 MASCCALALLAPSAI
+11 MASSCAIALIAPFALAQEAPS
-26 AQETTPEAVALRLDP
+26 QDDALKLTS

-50 EDIKD
+50 ENIKD
-55 VPVSITSLDAG
+55 VPVSLTSLDETALATYG
-66 DLGAFSQAGED
+66 QAGED

-137 VFDTERVEV
+137 VFDTARVEV

-177 YLRASYGTF
+177 YARASYGTF

-197 PVSDKVSLRV
+197 PVSDKVSLRL

-218 ESGLATGGAD
+218 ETALPTGGAD
-228 AGGYEDFAWRAQ
+228 AGGYEDLAWRAQ
-240 AKVDVTENLTWLG
+240 AKVEVTDNLTWLG

-266 FQANAFQAGQSGPRP
+266 FQANAFQTGSAGPRP
-281 GFDREKNFADGQ
+281 GFDRELNFADAQ
-293 INSELE
+293 ANSTLE

-306 SRADWDLS
+306 SRADWELS
-314 GVTLTYLF
+314 AATLTYLF

-335 DGGSI
+335 DGGAGAAFLPS
-340 ARTNVTGSGVPGDFF
+340 GSTPGV
-355 FPFGAGNDG
+355 
-364 FSGPGFIPFAAE
+364 IPFPAE

-388 HELRLSNGEDAA
+388 HELRLSNGEDAD
-400 LRWTAGLYAFDE
+400 LRWTAGLYAFNE
-412 EIDISSYSYD
+412 EVDISSYSYD

-436 QETESF
+436 QETDSL
-442 AVFGSVAY
+442 AVFGSLAY
-450 DLTDKL
+450 DLTDSL

-466 ETKDLVANRFETPT
+466 ESKDLTARREVSPFGAPPINPPT
-480 PFLGSVDRLG
+480 V
-490 PLSASVGDEQLSWD
+490 SVGDEQLSWD
-504 GSLTYAVD
+504 ASLTYALN

-524 FRAPSIQGRILFG
+524 FRAPSIQGRLVFG
-537 DVVTT
+537 DVITT

-552 AGVKTTMLDGRL
+552 AGLKTTLLDGRL
-564 DANVAVYAYTVEDLQ
+564 DANLAAYTYTVEDLQ

-604 ADVRALLSENLAFS
+604 ADVRALLTESLAFS
-618 AGLSYNNTEIDDAGL
+618 AGLSYNNTELDDAGL
-633 TAGVCGSPCTVRDPI
+633 TVGICGSPCTVRDPI
-648 DLVTGGAL
+648 DPVTGGAL
-656 IDGNPF
+656 IDGNAF

-673 LDYTRDWR
+673 FDYTRDWR

-699 FLYESTEFTAE
+699 FLYESVEFTAE

-715 GAAIGYRKG
+715 GAALGYRKG
-724 PWSGKAFVRNLTDEI
+724 PWSAKAFVRNLTDEI

-757 RIYGIELGWAL
+757 RIYGIELGWTM

>member
-1 MKATRTWQYG
+1 MKLTRTWRAA
-11 MASCCALALLAPSAI
+11 MASCCAIALLAPAAL
-26 AQETTPEAVALRLDP
+26 AQEAAPDDSALKLKS

-50 EDIKD
+50 ENIKD
-55 VPVSITSLDAG
+55 VPVSLTSLDESALQAYG
-66 DLGAFSQAGED
+66 QAGED

-177 YLRASYGTF
+177 YVRASYGTF
-186 GTTNVEGAVGG
+186 GTANVEGAVGG
-197 PVSDKVSLRV
+197 PVSDKVSLRL
-207 SGVFQRRDDYI
+207 SGVFQTRDDYI
-218 ESGLATGGAD
+218 ETALPTGGAD

-240 AKVDVTENLTWLG
+240 AKVEVTDNLTWLG

-266 FQANAFQAGQSGPRP
+266 FQANAFQTGSAGPRP
-281 GFDREKNFADGQ
+281 GFDREKNFADAQ
-293 INSELE
+293 IYSTLE
-299 TDALGFT
+299 TDVFGFT

-314 GVTLTYLF
+314 GVELTYLL

-335 DGGSI
+335 DGG
-340 ARTNVTGSGVPGDFF
+340 AGAAFLPTGST
-355 FPFGAGNDG
+355 
-364 FSGPGFIPFAAE
+364 PGFIPFPAE

-388 HELRLSNGEDAA
+388 HELRLSNGDDAA

-422 TLAGGVENGSAFQT
+422 TLAGGIENGSAFQT
-436 QETESF
+436 QDTESV
-442 AVFGSVAY
+442 AVFGNLAY
-450 DLTDKL
+450 DLTDRL

-466 ETKDLVANRFETPT
+466 ESKDLTARRVGS
-480 PFLGSVDRLG
+480 PFGAP
-490 PLSASVGDEQLSWD
+490 PLSPPPVSVGDEQLSWD
-504 GSLTYAVD
+504 ASLTYAVND
-512 ADTNVYG
+512 DTNLYG

-524 FRAPSIQGRILFG
+524 FRAPSIQGRLVFG
-537 DVVTT
+537 DVITT

-552 AGVKTTMLDGRL
+552 AGLKTTLLDGRL
-564 DANVAVYAYTVEDLQ
+564 DANLAVYAYTVEDLQ

-604 ADVRALLSENLAFS
+604 ADIRALLTESLAFS
-618 AGLSYNNTEIDDAGL
+618 AGLSYNNTEINDPGL
-633 TAGVCGSPCTVRDPI
+633 TAGICGSACTVLDPI
-648 DLVTGGAL
+648 DPVTGGAL

-662 PQAPEWIGNFA
+662 PQAPEWIANFA
-673 LDYTRDWR
+673 FDYTRDFR
-681 GGEIFAS
+681 GGELFAT

-699 FLYESTEFTAE
+699 FLYESIEFTAE

-715 GAAIGYRKG
+715 GASLGYRQG
-724 PWSGKAFVRNLTDEI
+724 PWSAKAFVRNLTDEV

-750 TGIFNQP
+750 SGIFNQP
-757 RIYGIELGWAL
+757 RIYGVELGWTM

>member
-1 MKATRTWQYG
+1 MKPTRTWRAA
-11 MASCCALALLAPSAI
+11 MASSCAIALIAPFALAQEAPS
-26 AQETTPEAVALRLDP
+26 QDDALKLTS

-50 EDIKD
+50 ENIKD
-55 VPVSITSLDAG
+55 VPVSLTSLDETALATYG
-66 DLGAFSQAGED
+66 QAGED

-137 VFDTERVEV
+137 VFDTARVEV

-177 YLRASYGTF
+177 YARASYGTF

-197 PVSDKVSLRV
+197 PVSDKVSLRL

-218 ESGLATGGAD
+218 ETALPTGGAD
-228 AGGYEDFAWRAQ
+228 AGGYEDLAWRAQ
-240 AKVDVTENLTWLG
+240 AKVEVTDNLTWLG

-266 FQANAFQAGQSGPRP
+266 FQANAFQTGSAGPRP
-281 GFDREKNFADGQ
+281 GFDREENFADAQ
-293 INSELE
+293 ANSTLE

-306 SRADWDLS
+306 SRADWELS
-314 GVTLTYLF
+314 AATLTYLF

-335 DGGSI
+335 DGGAGAAFLPS
-340 ARTNVTGSGVPGDFF
+340 GSTPGV
-355 FPFGAGNDG
+355 
-364 FSGPGFIPFAAE
+364 IPFPAE

-388 HELRLSNGEDAA
+388 HELRLSNGEDAD
-400 LRWTAGLYAFDE
+400 LRWTAGLYAFNE
-412 EIDISSYSYD
+412 EVDISSYSYD

-436 QETESF
+436 QETDSL
-442 AVFGSVAY
+442 AVFGSLAY
-450 DLTDKL
+450 DLTDSL

-466 ETKDLVANRFETPT
+466 ESKDLTARREVSPFGAPPINPPT
-480 PFLGSVDRLG
+480 V
-490 PLSASVGDEQLSWD
+490 SVGDEQLSWD
-504 GSLTYAVD
+504 ASLTYALN

-524 FRAPSIQGRILFG
+524 FRAPSIQGRLVFG
-537 DVVTT
+537 DVITT

-552 AGVKTTMLDGRL
+552 AGLKTTLLDGRL
-564 DANVAVYAYTVEDLQ
+564 DANLAAYTYTVEDLQ

-604 ADVRALLSENLAFS
+604 ADVRALLTESLAFS
-618 AGLSYNNTEIDDAGL
+618 AGLSYNNTELDDAGL
-633 TAGVCGSPCTVRDPI
+633 TVGICGSPCTVRDPI
-648 DLVTGGAL
+648 DPVTGGAL
-656 IDGNPF
+656 IDGNAF

-673 LDYTRDWR
+673 FDYTRDWR

-699 FLYESTEFTAE
+699 FLYESVEFTAE

-715 GAAIGYRKG
+715 GAALGYRKG
-724 PWSGKAFVRNLTDEI
+724 PWSAKAFVRNLTDEI

-757 RIYGIELGWAL
+757 RIYGIELGWTM

>member
-1 MKATRTWQYG
+1 MKPTRTWQAA
-11 MASCCALALLAPSAI
+11 MASCCAIALFAPSAL
-26 AQETTPEAVALRLDP
+26 AQDAAAPDGSLKLSS

-50 EDIKD
+50 ENIKD
-55 VPVSITSLDAG
+55 VAVSLTSLDESALATYG
-66 DLGAFSQAGED
+66 QAGED

-137 VFDTERVEV
+137 VFDTARVEV

-177 YLRASYGTF
+177 YARASYGTF
-186 GTTNVEGAVGG
+186 GTANIEGAVGG
-197 PVSDKVSLRV
+197 PVSDKVSLRL
-207 SGVFQRRDDYI
+207 SGIVQRRDDYI
-218 ESGLATGGAD
+218 ETALPTGGAD

-240 AKVDVTENLTWLG
+240 AKVDVTDNLTWLG

-266 FQANAFQAGQSGPRP
+266 FQANAFQTGSAGPRP
-281 GFDREKNFADGQ
+281 GFDRELNFADAQ
-293 INSELE
+293 INSTLE

-314 GVTLTYLF
+314 AATLTYLF

-335 DGGSI
+335 DGG
-340 ARTNVTGSGVPGDFF
+340 A
-355 FPFGAGNDG
+355 GAG
-364 FSGPGFIPFAAE
+364 FLPSGSTPGFIPFPAE

-400 LRWTAGLYAFDE
+400 LRWTAGLYAFNE
-412 EIDISSYSYD
+412 EIDISSRSYN
-422 TLAGGVENGSAFQT
+422 TLAGGTENGTAFQT
-436 QETESF
+436 QNTDSL
-442 AVFGSVAY
+442 AVFGSLAY
-450 DLTDKL
+450 DLTESL

-466 ETKDLVANRFETPT
+466 ESKDLTARRTLSPFGAPNIAPPT
-480 PFLGSVDRLG
+480 VN
-490 PLSASVGDEQLSWD
+490 VGDEQLSWD
-504 GSLTYAVD
+504 ASLTYALTGE
-512 ADTNVYG
+512 TNVYG

-524 FRAPSIQGRILFG
+524 FRAPSIQGRLVFG
-537 DVVTT
+537 DAITT

-552 AGVKTTMLDGRL
+552 AGLKTTLLDGRL
-564 DANVAVYAYTVEDLQ
+564 DANLAAYTYTVEDLQ

-604 ADVRALLSENLAFS
+604 ADIRALLMEGLAFS
-618 AGLSYNNTEIDDAGL
+618 AGISYNNTEIDDAGL
-633 TAGVCGSPCTVRDPI
+633 TVGVCGAPCTVLDAIDP
-648 DLVTGGAL
+648 VTGGAL
-656 IDGNPF
+656 IDGNAF

-673 LDYTRDWR
+673 FDYTRDWR

-715 GAAIGYRKG
+715 GAALGYRKG
-724 PWSGKAFVRNLTDEI
+724 PWSAKAFVRNLTDEL

-757 RIYGIELGWAL
+757 RIYGIELGWTM